1 MLHNVKLDVY
11 EGPIELLLDLVRRGD
26 IDICEVSLA
35 RIAREYFEYVRLLEA
50 IDLAAAGDF
59 VAMAATL
66 LRFKLRMLLPSRSDT
81 SEALEPVPSLSRDE
95 YLKVKKLAEQLRE
108 MELSAGKYFSRPRP
122 VVEKEVWQGEET
134 VSFFD
139 LLSAFTA
146 VLDRERETGL
156 YTVRPVR
163 ISVEERM
170 EQILDRLKV
179 GKKVSFL
186 QLFEGDGRMML
197 VTTFLAVLELIKAQR
212 IRAVQSEPFGP
223 IWIRLQGVNRARCS
237 PNGKADET
245 ETLG

>member
-1 MLHNVKLDVY
+1 MLHKVKLDVY
-11 EGPIELLLDLVRRGD
+11 EGPIELLLDLVRKGD

-66 LRFKLRMLLPSRSDT
+66 LRFKLQMLLPSRPDT
-81 SEALEPVPSLSRDE
+81 SEVLEPLSSLTPDE
-95 YLKVKKLAEQLRE
+95 YLKVKKLAEQLAE
-108 MELSAGKYFSRPRP
+108 MEVSAGKYFSRPRP
-122 VVEKEVWQGEET
+122 VIEREVWQGDET
-134 VSFFD
+134 VSFLD
-139 LLSAFTA
+139 LLSAFKA
-146 VLDRERETGL
+146 VMDRERKTGL

-163 ISVEERM
+163 ITVEERM

-179 GKKVSFL
+179 GKKMSFF
-186 QLFEGDGRMML
+186 QLFEGDGRVML

-223 IWIRLQGVNRARCS
+223 IWIHLQGIGRASCQ
-237 PNGKADET
+237 A
-245 ETLG
+245 